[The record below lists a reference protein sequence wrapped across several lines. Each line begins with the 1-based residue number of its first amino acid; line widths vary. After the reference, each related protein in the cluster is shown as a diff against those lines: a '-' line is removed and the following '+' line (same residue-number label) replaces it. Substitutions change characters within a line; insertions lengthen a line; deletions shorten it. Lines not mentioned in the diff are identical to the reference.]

1 MTSGR
6 LCDIRNLAL
15 VGASGAGKTTL
26 LESLLVAAGAIGSA
40 GSVEKGTSVSDFDPL
55 EKTLGHSLNTSLCHL
70 EWVDRELSLL
80 DTPGTP
86 DLLGRAQ
93 SALDAVETALVCVRA
108 NGGVG
113 TLTRRVMADASGL
126 CRMLVV
132 TGIDAPGVD
141 LAALLA
147 RITEIFGKVCLP
159 INLPTPDLS
168 GVVDCFF
175 APDPDAA
182 TAFSSVR
189 AAHEALIDQV
199 VELDEDLMTVYLEQG
214 ESLTPEQLHAPFERA
229 LREGHLIPV
238 CFTSARSGSGVREL
252 LDLIAKLMPSPE
264 EGNPAHFL
272 RGEGEGA
279 EDLVA
284 TPDPAAHLVA
294 HVFQI
299 ANDAYRGKLA
309 IFRIHQGTL
318 RQGSLIF
325 VGDARKTVKVAHLLK
340 LQGKNQMEVAQAGPG
355 EICALARIDEI
366 HRDAVLHDS
375 HDEDRLH
382 RAPRVYPQPVAGL
395 ALRPTKLGDEQKLA
409 EALGQLCEEDP
420 CLAVEYDIQGKQTVV
435 RALGQTHL
443 KILCEALSQRWGLKL
458 DTAPPAVPYRETIGA
473 VGQARYRHKKQSG
486 GAGQFG
492 EVELRVEP
500 LARGA
505 GFEFVDQVKGGTIP
519 GQFMPAVEKG
529 VRQALA
535 EGALAGFPVQDLRV
549 VVLDGK
555 HHAVDSNEVSF
566 VSAARHAVLDAI
578 AQSRPQLLE
587 PYVTALVRTRD
598 EMFGSVSG
606 EISARRGRLLGTDS
620 PQAGWT
626 EINSQ
631 LPLAEMDGFEARI
644 KSLLAGDCG
653 LTVSFS
659 HYENAPLDIQ
669 SRLAKAWEGGE
680 Q

>member
-1 MTSGR
+1 MSDR

-15 VGASGAGKTTL
+15 LGASGAGKTSL
-26 LESLLVAAGAIGSA
+26 LESLLVASKAISSA
-40 GSVEKGTSVSDFDPL
+40 GLVEKGTTVSDFDPL
-55 EKTLGHSLNTSLCHL
+55 EKSFGHSLNTSVCHL
-70 EWVDRELSLL
+70 DWGGSSVTLL

-86 DLLGRAQ
+86 DLVGRVLSAQ
-93 SALDAVETALVCVRA
+93 AAVETALVCVRA
-108 NGGVG
+108 SGGVG
-113 TLTRRVMADASGL
+113 TLTRRVMEGASGL

-141 LAALLA
+141 LAALVE
-147 RITEIFGKVCLP
+147 RFREIFGKACLP
-159 INLPTPDLS
+159 INLPSADLS
-168 GVVDCFF
+168 SVVDRFF
-175 APDPDAA
+175 APDPGAA
-182 TAFSSVR
+182 TAFSSVQ

-199 VELDEDLMTVYLEQG
+199 VELDEALMTVYLEQG
-214 ESLTPEQLHAPFERA
+214 ESLAPEQLHAPFEKA

-238 CFTSARSGSGVREL
+238 CFTSARSGAGLNEL
-252 LDLIAKLMPSPE
+252 LDLIARLMPSPE

-272 RGEGEGA
+272 RGEGEEA

-284 TPDPAAHLVA
+284 RPDPDGHLVA
-294 HVFQI
+294 HVFLVS
-299 ANDAYRGKLA
+299 NDAYRGRMA
-309 IFRIHQGTL
+309 VFRIHQG
-318 RQGSLIF
+318 RIAVGSQVY
-325 VGDARKTVKVAHLLK
+325 VGDARKTLKVAHLLR
-340 LQGKNQMEVAQAGPG
+340 LQGRGQQEIASAGPG
-355 EICALARIDEI
+355 EICALARVEDI

-382 RAPRVYPQPVAGL
+382 RAPALYPQPVAGL
-395 ALRPTKLGDEQKLA
+395 ALRPVKLGDEQKLA
-409 EALGQLCEEDP
+409 GALQQLREEDP
-420 CLAVEYDIQGKQTVV
+420 CLAIEYDTQGKQTVI

-443 KILCEALSQRWGLKL
+443 KILCEALRQRWNLNL
-458 DTAPPAVPYRETIGA
+458 DTAPPSVPYRETISA
-473 VGQARYRHKKQSG
+473 PGQARYRHKKQSG

-500 LARGA
+500 LSRGS

-535 EGALAGFPVQDLRV
+535 EGALAGFPIQDLRV

-578 AQSRPQLLE
+578 AAARPLLLE
-587 PYVTALVRTRD
+587 PYVTALVRARD
-598 EMFGSVSG
+598 EQFGNVSG
-606 EISARRGRLLGTDS
+606 EITARRGRLLGTDS
-620 PQAGWT
+620 LQAGWT

-653 LTVSFS
+653 LAVSFS
-659 HYENAPLDIQ
+659 HYESAPAEIQ
-669 SRLAKAWEGGE
+669 SRLAKAWEGGRL